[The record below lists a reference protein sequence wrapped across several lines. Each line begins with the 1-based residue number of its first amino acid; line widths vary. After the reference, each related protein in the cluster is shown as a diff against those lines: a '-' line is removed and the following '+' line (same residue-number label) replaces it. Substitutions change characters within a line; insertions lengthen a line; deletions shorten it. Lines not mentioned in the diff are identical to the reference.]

1 LTCSDDFSGGAGDG
15 VLTERII
22 GTYLHGP
29 ILARNPALADHILT
43 QATGQPM
50 HRLELL
56 ELPDMAA
63 LRATY
68 LPH

>member
-50 HRLELL
+50 DRL